1 MRMLLLI
8 ALMTLDL
15 GAQPTNLHLKFIEAF
30 NNKDF
35 AQTAAM
41 LYLPNEMPA
50 GDVAY
55 EREKLAITM
64 ENFYADF
71 GEVSAPKRVGEDAE
85 RASIEVWGSAPEFWQ
100 KQKFLD
106 ADVFAVSYAGMGSGY
121 LVFVYFEVKGKRV
134 FKGVEFGVDKSNE
147 AKIPVLQELTVRLIN
162 TLGEREMRRNAE
174 PGSVRLSL
182 ILVKTRAEAEN
193 IISKLRAGENFAT
206 LCKNYSIGPAREN
219 GGDIGYVTEADVMA
233 DIQDTFRLPVGATS
247 DIIETQNGFIIVRKT
262 EEK

>member
-41 LYLPNEMPA
+41 LLYLPNEMPA

-162 TLGEREMRRNAE
+162 TLGSARCVETPN
-174 PGSVRLSL
+174 
-182 ILVKTRAEAEN
+182 
-193 IISKLRAGENFAT
+193 
-206 LCKNYSIGPAREN
+206 PAR
-219 GGDIGYVTEADVMA
+219 
-233 DIQDTFRLPVGATS
+233 
-247 DIIETQNGFIIVRKT
+247 
-262 EEK
+262 